1 MRVKTVVSLVV
12 ALQVVVVIGCAGA
25 EEIQGRITSVDKSQG
40 MIAFENGVK
49 MWVAEGL
56 SMETLKEG
64 SRVKAFYEERDGDK
78 VVTSIEVE

>member
-1 MRVKTVVSLVV
+1 MRLKTAISLVV
-12 ALQVVVVIGCAGA
+12 ALQVVVVIGWAGA
-25 EEIQGRITSVDKSQG
+25 EEIQGRIRLVDKSQG